1 MIIAK
6 RANFLRSLVDT
17 VEMAP
22 SLKYCDYC
30 KKGKIPLVN
39 SDTAGRAQP
48 SGHYQ
53 LLHTG
58 HNPYR
63 SWSLPIVAS
72 RYCIKDTTPIVTSRY
87 CTKDTTPIVTSR
99 YCTKGTTPIVA
110 SRHCIQGII
119 PMVLIVTAGYQW
131 LLWQQRL
138 TPELARLARD
148 E

>member
-1 MIIAK
+1 
-6 RANFLRSLVDT
+6 
-17 VEMAP
+17 MAP

-30 KKGKIPLVN
+30 KKGKIPLVS
-39 SDTAGRAQP
+39 SDYCGKGTTLW
-48 SGHYQ
+48 HYQ
-53 LLHTG
+53 LLHPG

-63 SWSLPIVAS
+63 SWSLPIVA
-72 RYCIKDTTPIVTSRY
+72 
-87 CTKDTTPIVTSR
+87 SR

-110 SRHCIQGII
+110 SRHCIQGLI